1 MINNINNLEN
11 GRLYNGNHDSYNKD
25 NYQATSQTQVT
36 QLENENDMTEQN
48 CKTLFVRSKENQD
61 GRGSTINDDSSKL
74 MNTCNHELVTTNSII
89 IDMEETGLNSFE
101 LSKGTCIY
109 IYIVILLYLCV

>member
-1 MINNINNLEN
+1 MIDNIDNLEN

-25 NYQATSQTQVT
+25 DYQTTSQTQVT

-48 CKTLFVRSKENQD
+48 CETLFARRKDNQD
-61 GRGSTINDDSSKL
+61 GRGSTINDGSSKL
-74 MNTCNHELVTTNSII
+74 MATCNHELVTSNSII

-101 LSKGTCIY
+101 LSKGIDIY
-109 IYIVILLYLCV
+109 CILLYLCV